1 MSIANY
7 NSQVIRDGYRNY
19 VIRLT
24 GAAVVG
30 TDTDQLPTVLVTVA
44 NLNPPCSVLRIDR
57 VKYSMPHGS
66 PFDVQLYWQATTN
79 ELAWG
84 TSGGDTDDFWNV
96 GGIVNNL
103 PAGFTGNLMWGTSG
117 LTSGTQGTSTTSAL
131 NTIVAGTVLTFA
143 IIVECVKLQVKYPL

>member
-1 MSIANY
+1 MAIANF
-7 NSQVIRDGYRNY
+7 NTQVIRDGYRNY

-30 TDTDQLPTVLVTVA
+30 TDSDQAPTVLVTVSA
-44 NLNPPCSVLRIDR
+44 LNPPCQVLRIDR

-66 PFDVQLYWQATTN
+66 PLDVQLYWQATTN
-79 ELAWG
+79 ELVWG
-84 TSGGDTDDFWNV
+84 TSGGDSDDFWNV

-117 LTSGTQGTSTTSAL
+117 LTSAGTTSAL
-131 NTIVAGTVLTFA
+131 NNIVAGTVLTFA
-143 IIVECVKLQVKYPL
+143 IIVECVKLQPQYPH